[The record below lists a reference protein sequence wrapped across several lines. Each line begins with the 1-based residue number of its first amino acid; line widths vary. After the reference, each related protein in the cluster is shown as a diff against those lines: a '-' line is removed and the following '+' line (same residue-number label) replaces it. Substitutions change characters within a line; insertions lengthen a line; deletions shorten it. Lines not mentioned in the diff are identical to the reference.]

1 MKLKN
6 YAFNNIS
13 QKRVRT
19 ILSVLG
25 IALSLTSSIVMALL
39 TDYYSARTSV
49 FFKPFPEYVQVV
61 EEGTNFIQLIPSG
74 STLDLNL
81 QTDLELSF
89 QEDAIPLLIV
99 PNNEDLLSF
108 YNNYIFGV
116 PIAQQKNL
124 FKSLSLQQ
132 GRWPQNSDEIVVGSE
147 FSGLEK
153 LEIFNYTFTIVGVF
167 FEQFSYFDR
176 IIIVDHFKLENLTN
190 NQGKTSVFFITKE
203 IEHYPAQIAQFEEAH
218 SDIDILTT
226 SEIKELHGQ
235 IGTFMNNL
243 TQVLT
248 VFTAGASIIFVFSLE
263 VMNIISKKKDFDIL
277 RILGSKSE
285 FILKAVVLENIILLA
300 LGLIVGILASIG
312 IFSALYAFIIVKVNQ
327 DAYFL
332 ASLGKGFQFIFNP
345 FHWELF
351 LQNILIISGAVMGF
365 STIISL
371 IGMHRFEISHLKQK
385 Y

>member
-263 VMNIISKKKDFDIL
+263 VMNMISKKKDFDIL